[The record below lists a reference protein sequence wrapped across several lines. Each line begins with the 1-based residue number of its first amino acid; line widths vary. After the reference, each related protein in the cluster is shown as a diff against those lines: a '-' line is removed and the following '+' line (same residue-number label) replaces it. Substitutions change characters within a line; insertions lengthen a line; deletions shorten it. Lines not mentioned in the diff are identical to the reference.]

1 MSLTDNSTYWEGSLT
16 YSSVSSLTEG
26 LLIKS
31 SSASGSF
38 ISYYTI
44 YFSEGSTYKE
54 GSFTYSTYSSSI
66 FLSEVT
72 STFFSST

>member
-1 MSLTDNSTYWEGSLT
+1 MSLTDNSTCSEGSLT
-16 YSSVSSLTEG
+16 CSSVSSLTEG

-38 ISYYTI
+38 ISYYSI
-44 YFSEGSTYKE
+44 CFSEGSAYKE

-66 FLSEVT
+66 FLSEAT
-72 STFFSST
+72 SIFFSST

>member
-16 YSSVSSLTEG
+16 YSEG

-31 SSASGSF
+31 SSASGSL
-38 ISYYTI
+38 ISYYSI
-44 YFSEGSTYKE
+44 YFSEGSAYKE